1 MRRTIHMARM
11 RIIVNPAAGAGKTA
25 KKWPQIMVL
34 LKSLGLDFE
43 HDVTEAPGHA
53 MELAKSAVGKGYE
66 TVVSVG
72 GDGTI
77 HEIVNGLHEAG
88 GSSDVAVGIVNTGT
102 GADYIRTIGVPR
114 RYKEAC
120 KCLLSKNRRVVD
132 LGIVEY
138 TKGGQ
143 RKKRLFVNFAGI
155 GFDAEVVRATTEKFK
170 ALGDM
175 PSYLMGLFSTLM
187 SYENRDVSIVVD
199 GEHGERRICT
209 IMLNNGRYAGGGMLP
224 APNADPGDGFFD
236 VVIIDNITKPDLIV
250 SIPRIYRGT
259 HLTHPK
265 VTLMR
270 AREVEIKPKL
280 TSAVQADGELL
291 GETPVK
297 FSVLPAALRVIV

>member
-1 MRRTIHMARM
+1 MRV
-11 RIIVNPAAGAGKTA
+11 IVNPAAGAGKTA
-25 KKWPQIMVL
+25 KKWPEIMSL

-53 MELAKSAVGKGYE
+53 IELAKSAVVKGYGII
-66 TVVSVG
+66 VSVG

-88 GSSDVAVGIVNTGT
+88 GNADVAVGIVNTGT

-120 KCLLSKNRRVVD
+120 HRLLSSDRRMVD
-132 LGIVEY
+132 LGVVEY

-155 GFDAEVVRATTEKFK
+155 GFDAEVVKATTEKFK

-187 SYENRDVSIVVD
+187 SYENRDVSIIVD
-199 GEHGERRICT
+199 GKHGERRVCT
-209 IMLNNGRYAGGGMLP
+209 VMLNNGRYGGGGMLP
-224 APNADPGDGFFD
+224 APNADPSDGFFD
-236 VVIIDNITKPDLIV
+236 VVIIDDITKPDLIV

-270 AREVEIKPKL
+270 AQEVEIRPTL

-291 GETPVK
+291 GEAPAR
-297 FSVLPAALRVIV
+297 FSVLPAALNIVV

>member
-1 MRRTIHMARM
+1 MVRM
-11 RIIVNPAAGAGKTA
+11 RVIVNPAAGAGKTA
-25 KKWPQIMVL
+25 KKWPQIMSL

-43 HDVTEAPGHA
+43 HDITEAPGHA
-53 MELAKSAVGKGYE
+53 IELAKSAVEKGYE
-66 TVVSVG
+66 MVVSVG

-88 GSSDVAVGIVNTGT
+88 GGASVAVGIVNTGT

-120 KCLLSKNRRVVD
+120 QRLLSPNRRTVD
-132 LGIVEY
+132 LGVVEY
-138 TKGGQ
+138 TKDGQ

-155 GFDAEVVRATTEKFK
+155 GFDAEVVKATTEKFK

-187 SYENRDVSIVVD
+187 SYENRDVSIIVD

-209 IMLNNGRYAGGGMLP
+209 IMLNNGRYGGGGMLP

-236 VVIIDNITKPDLIV
+236 LLIIDDITKPDLIM
-250 SIPRIYRGT
+250 SLPRIYRGT

-270 AREVEIKPKL
+270 AREVEIIPTL

-291 GETPVK
+291 GEAPAR
-297 FSVLPAALRVIV
+297 FSVLPAALNVVV

>member
-1 MRRTIHMARM
+1 MRV
-11 RIIVNPAAGAGKTA
+11 IVNPAAGAGKTA
-25 KKWPQIMVL
+25 KKWPQIMTL
-34 LKSLGLDFE
+34 LKSLELDFE
-43 HDVTEAPGHA
+43 HDITEAPGHA
-53 MELAKSAVGKGYE
+53 IELAKSAVDKGYE
-66 TVVSVG
+66 IVVSVG

-77 HEIVNGLHEAG
+77 HEIVNGLHDAG
-88 GSSDVAVGIVNTGT
+88 GNSNVAVGIVNTGT

-120 KCLLSKNRRVVD
+120 QCLLSPNRRTVD

-138 TKGGQ
+138 TKDRQ

-155 GFDAEVVRATTEKFK
+155 GFDAEVVKATTEKFK
-170 ALGDM
+170 SLGDM

-187 SYENRDVSIVVD
+187 SYKNRHVSIIVD

-209 IMLNNGRYAGGGMLP
+209 VMLNNGRYGGGGMLP

-236 VVIIDNITKPDLIV
+236 LVIIDDITKPDLIM
-250 SIPRIYRGT
+250 SLPRIYKGT

-270 AREVEIKPKL
+270 AREVEIRPTL

-291 GETPVK
+291 GEAPAR
-297 FSVLPAALRVIV
+297 FSVLPAALNVIV

>member
-1 MRRTIHMARM
+1 VPRM

-25 KKWPQIMVL
+25 KKWPQIMTL
-34 LKSLGLDFE
+34 LKSLGLDFK
-43 HDVTEAPGHA
+43 HDITEAPGHA
-53 MELAKSAVGKGYE
+53 VELAKAAVKKGYKL
-66 TVVSVG
+66 VVSVG

-77 HEIVNGLHEAG
+77 HEIVNGLYEAG
-88 GSSDVAVGIVNTGT
+88 ATTDVAVGIINTGT
-102 GADYIRTIGVPR
+102 GADYIRTLGVPR

-120 KCLLSKNRRVVD
+120 KCLLSQGRRTVD
-132 LGIVEY
+132 LGVVEY

-155 GFDAEVVRATTEKFK
+155 GFDAEVVKATTEKFK

-187 SYENRDVSIVVD
+187 SYENRDVSIIVD

-209 IMLNNGRYAGGGMLP
+209 IMLNNGRYAGGGMMP

-236 VVIIDNITKPDLIV
+236 LVIIDDITKPDLIM

-270 AREVEIKPKL
+270 AREVEIIPIM

-291 GETPVK
+291 GEAPAR
-297 FSVLPAALRVIV
+297 FSVLPAALKIIV

>member
-1 MRRTIHMARM
+1 VPRM

-25 KKWPQIMVL
+25 KKWPQIMTL
-34 LKSLGLDFE
+34 LKSLGLDFK

-53 MELAKSAVGKGYE
+53 VELAKAAVKKGYKV
-66 TVVSVG
+66 VVSVG

-77 HEIVNGLHEAG
+77 HEIVNGLYEAG
-88 GSSDVAVGIVNTGT
+88 ATTTDVAVGIINTGT
-102 GADYIRTIGVPR
+102 GADYIRTLGVPR

-120 KCLLSKNRRVVD
+120 KCLLSRGRRTVD
-132 LGIVEY
+132 LGVVEY

-187 SYENRDVSIVVD
+187 SYENRDVSIIVD

-209 IMLNNGRYAGGGMLP
+209 IMLNNGRYAGGGMMP

-236 VVIIDNITKPDLIV
+236 LVIIDDITKPDLIM

-270 AREVEIKPKL
+270 AREVEIIPIM

-291 GETPVK
+291 GEAPAR
-297 FSVLPAALRVIV
+297 FSVLPAALKIIV

>member
-1 MRRTIHMARM
+1 MPRM

-25 KKWPQIMVL
+25 KKWPQIMSL

-43 HDVTEAPGHA
+43 YDVTEAPGHA
-53 MELAKSAVGKGYE
+53 IELAKSAAKKGYE
-66 TVVSVG
+66 IVVSVG
-72 GDGTI
+72 GDGTL

-88 GSSDVAVGIVNTGT
+88 ATTDVAVGIVNTGT
-102 GADYIRTIGVPR
+102 GADYIRTLGLPR

-120 KCLLSKNRRVVD
+120 KCLLSPSRRTVD
-132 LGIVEY
+132 LGVVEY
-138 TKGGQ
+138 TKDGQ

-187 SYENRDVSIVVD
+187 SYENRDVSITVD

-209 IMLNNGRYAGGGMLP
+209 VLLNNGRYGGGGMMP

-236 VVIIDNITKPDLIV
+236 LVIIDDITKPDLIM
-250 SIPRIYRGT
+250 SLPRIYRGT

-270 AREVEIKPKL
+270 AREVEITPTL

-291 GETPVK
+291 GEAPARFT
-297 FSVLPAALRVIV
+297 VLPAALTVII

>member
-1 MRRTIHMARM
+1 MARM
-11 RIIVNPAAGAGKTA
+11 RVIVNPAAGAGKTA
-25 KKWPQIMVL
+25 KKWPQIMSL

-43 HDVTEAPGHA
+43 HDITEAPGHA
-53 MELAKSAVGKGYE
+53 IELAKSAVEKGYE
-66 TVVSVG
+66 MVVSVG

-88 GSSDVAVGIVNTGT
+88 GNCNVAVGIVNTGT

-120 KCLLSKNRRVVD
+120 QCLLSPNRRTVD
-132 LGIVEY
+132 LGVVEY
-138 TKGGQ
+138 TKDGQ

-155 GFDAEVVRATTEKFK
+155 GFDAEVVKATTEKFK

-187 SYENRDVSIVVD
+187 SYENRDVSIIVD

-209 IMLNNGRYAGGGMLP
+209 IMLNNGRYGGGGMLP
-224 APNADPGDGFFD
+224 APNADPSDGFFD
-236 VVIIDNITKPDLIV
+236 LVIIDDITKPDLIM
-250 SIPRIYRGT
+250 SLPRIYRGT

-270 AREVEIKPKL
+270 AREVEIIPTL

-291 GETPVK
+291 GEAPAR
-297 FSVLPAALRVIV
+297 FSVLPAALNIVI

>member
-1 MRRTIHMARM
+1 VARM
-11 RIIVNPAAGAGKTA
+11 RVIVNPAAGAGKTA
-25 KKWPQIMVL
+25 KKWPKIMVL

-43 HDVTEAPGHA
+43 YDVTEAPGHA
-53 MELAKSAVGKGYE
+53 IELAKSAVKKGYE
-66 TVVSVG
+66 LLVSVG

-77 HEIVNGLHEAG
+77 HEIVNGLYEAG
-88 GSSDVAVGIVNTGT
+88 GSANVAVGIVNTGT

-120 KCLLSKNRRVVD
+120 QCLLSPSRRTVD
-132 LGIVEY
+132 LGVVEY

-155 GFDAEVVRATTEKFK
+155 GFDAEVVKATTEKFK

-187 SYENRDVSIVVD
+187 SYENRDVSIIVD
-199 GEHGERRICT
+199 GEHGQRRICT
-209 IMLNNGRYAGGGMLP
+209 IMLNNGRYGGGGMLP

-236 VVIIDNITKPDLIV
+236 LVIIDDITKPDLIM
-250 SIPRIYRGT
+250 SLPRIYRGT

-270 AREVEIKPKL
+270 AREVEIRPML

-291 GETPVK
+291 GEAPAR
-297 FSVLPAALRVIV
+297 FSILPAALNVVI

>member
-1 MRRTIHMARM
+1 MARM
-11 RIIVNPAAGAGKTA
+11 RVIVNPAAGAGKTG

-34 LKSLGLDFE
+34 LKGLGIDFE

-66 TVVSVG
+66 LVVSVG

-77 HEIVNGLHEAG
+77 HEIANGLYEAG
-88 GSSDVAVGIVNTGT
+88 GSADVAVGIVNTGT

-114 RYKEAC
+114 GYKEAC
-120 KCLLSKNRRVVD
+120 QCLLSPGRRTVD
-132 LGIVEY
+132 LGVVEY
-138 TKGGQ
+138 TKDG
-143 RKKRLFVNFAGI
+143 KPMKRLFVNFAGI

-199 GEHGERRICT
+199 GEHGERRVCT
-209 IMLNNGRYAGGGMLP
+209 VLLNNGRYAGGGMMP

-270 AREVEIKPKL
+270 AREVEIRPKL

-291 GETPVK
+291 GETPVS
-297 FSVLPAALRVIV
+297 FSVLPAALKVII

>member
-1 MRRTIHMARM
+1 MARM
-11 RIIVNPAAGAGKTA
+11 RVIVNPAAGAGKTG
-25 KKWPQIMVL
+25 KKWPKIMVL

-66 TVVSVG
+66 LVVSVG

-77 HEIVNGLHEAG
+77 HEIVNGLYEAG
-88 GSSDVAVGIVNTGT
+88 GSADVAVGIVNTGT

-120 KCLLSKNRRVVD
+120 QCLLSPGRRTVD
-132 LGIVEY
+132 LGVVEY
-138 TKGGQ
+138 TRDGQ
-143 RKKRLFVNFAGI
+143 PKKRLFVNFAGI

-187 SYENRDVSIVVD
+187 SYENRDVSIIVD
-199 GEHGERRICT
+199 GEHGERRVCT
-209 IMLNNGRYAGGGMLP
+209 VLLNNGRYAGGGMMP

-270 AREVEIKPKL
+270 AREVEIRPKL
-280 TSAVQADGELL
+280 VSAVQADGELL
-291 GETPVK
+291 GETPVS
-297 FSVLPAALRVIV
+297 FSVVPAALKVII

>member
-1 MRRTIHMARM
+1 MARM

>member
-1 MRRTIHMARM
+1 VPRM
-11 RIIVNPAAGAGKTA
+11 RVIVNPAAGAGKTA
-25 KKWPQIMVL
+25 KKWPQIMSL
-34 LKSLGLDFE
+34 LRSLELDFE
-43 HDVTEAPGHA
+43 HDITEAPGHA
-53 MELAKSAVGKGYE
+53 IELAKLAVDKGYE
-66 TVVSVG
+66 MVVSVG

-88 GSSDVAVGIVNTGT
+88 GNSNVAVGIVNTGT

-120 KCLLSKNRRVVD
+120 QCLLSSGRRTVD
-132 LGIVEY
+132 LGVVEY
-138 TKGGQ
+138 TRDGQ

-155 GFDAEVVRATTEKFK
+155 GFDAEVVKATTEKFK

-187 SYENRDVSIVVD
+187 SYKNRHVSIIVD

-209 IMLNNGRYAGGGMLP
+209 VMLNNGRYGGGGMLP

-236 VVIIDNITKPDLIV
+236 LVIIDDITKPDLIM
-250 SIPRIYRGT
+250 SLPRIYKGT

-270 AREVEIKPKL
+270 AREVEIRPTL

-291 GETPVK
+291 GEAPAC
-297 FSVLPAALRVIV
+297 FSVLPAALSIVV

>member
-1 MRRTIHMARM
+1 MLRKLQ
-11 RIIVNPAAGAGKTA
+11 V
-25 KKWPQIMVL
+25 
-34 LKSLGLDFE
+34 
-43 HDVTEAPGHA
+43 A

>member
-1 MRRTIHMARM
+1 MRRAIHMARM
-11 RIIVNPAAGAGKTA
+11 RVIVNPAAGAGKTV

-34 LKSLGLDFE
+34 MKSLGLDFE

-53 MELAKSAVGKGYE
+53 VELAKSAVRKGYE
-66 TVVSVG
+66 LVVSVG

-88 GSSDVAVGIVNTGT
+88 SGADVAVGIVNTGT

-114 RYKEAC
+114 RYKDAC

-132 LGIVEY
+132 LGVVEY
-138 TKGGQ
+138 TKDGQ

-155 GFDAEVVRATTEKFK
+155 GFDAEVVKATTEKFK

-187 SYENRDVSIVVD
+187 SYENRDVSIIVD

-209 IMLNNGRYAGGGMLP
+209 ILLNNGRYGGGGMLP

-236 VVIIDNITKPDLIV
+236 LVIIDDITKPDLIM
-250 SIPRIYRGT
+250 SLPRIYRGT

-270 AREVEIKPKL
+270 AREVEIRPTL

-291 GETPVK
+291 GEAPAR
-297 FSVLPAALRVIV
+297 FSILPGALNVII

>member
-1 MRRTIHMARM
+1 VARM
-11 RIIVNPAAGAGKTA
+11 RVIVNPAAGAGKTA

-43 HDVTEAPGHA
+43 YDVTEAPGHA
-53 MELAKSAVGKGYE
+53 IELAKSAVEKGYE
-66 TVVSVG
+66 LLVSVG

-88 GSSDVAVGIVNTGT
+88 GNANVAVGIVNTGT

-120 KCLLSKNRRVVD
+120 QCLLSPSRRTVD
-132 LGIVEY
+132 LGVVEY

-155 GFDAEVVRATTEKFK
+155 GFDAEVVKATTEKFK

-187 SYENRDVSIVVD
+187 SYENRDVSIIVD

-209 IMLNNGRYAGGGMLP
+209 IMLNNGRYGGGGMLP
-224 APNADPGDGFFD
+224 APNADPSDGFFD
-236 VVIIDNITKPDLIV
+236 LVIIDDITKPDLIM

-270 AREVEIKPKL
+270 AREVEIIPTL

-291 GETPVK
+291 GEAPAR
-297 FSVLPAALRVIV
+297 FSVLPAALNVVV

>member
-1 MRRTIHMARM
+1 VSRM
-11 RIIVNPAAGAGKTA
+11 RVIVNPAAGAGKTA
-25 KKWPQIMVL
+25 RKWPQIMVL

-53 MELAKSAVGKGYE
+53 MELAKSAVGKGCE
-66 TVVSVG
+66 VVVSVG

-77 HEIVNGLHEAG
+77 HEIVNGLYEAG
-88 GSSDVAVGIVNTGT
+88 GSSNVAVGIVNTGT

-114 RYKEAC
+114 RYKDAC
-120 KCLLSKNRRVVD
+120 KCLLSPNRRSVD
-132 LGIVEY
+132 LGVVEY
-138 TKGGQ
+138 TKNGQ
-143 RKKRLFVNFAGI
+143 RMKRLFVNFAGI

-187 SYENRDVSIVVD
+187 SYENRDVSITVD
-199 GEHGERRICT
+199 GEHGERRVCT
-209 IMLNNGRYAGGGMLP
+209 VMLNNGRYAGGGMMP

-236 VVIIDNITKPDLIV
+236 VVIINDMTKPDLIM
-250 SIPRIYRGT
+250 SLPRIYRGT

-265 VTLMR
+265 VTLLR
-270 AREVEIKPKL
+270 AREVEIKPTL

-291 GETPVK
+291 GEAPAR
-297 FSVLPAALRVIV
+297 FSVLPGALNVII

>member
-1 MRRTIHMARM
+1 
-11 RIIVNPAAGAGKTA
+11 
-25 KKWPQIMVL
+25 
-34 LKSLGLDFE
+34 
-43 HDVTEAPGHA
+43 
-53 MELAKSAVGKGYE
+53 
-66 TVVSVG
+66 
-72 GDGTI
+72 
-77 HEIVNGLHEAG
+77 
-88 GSSDVAVGIVNTGT
+88 VAVGIVNTGT

-120 KCLLSKNRRVVD
+120 QCLLSPNRRTVD
-132 LGIVEY
+132 LGVVEY
-138 TKGGQ
+138 TKDGQ

-155 GFDAEVVRATTEKFK
+155 GFDAEVVKATTEKFK

-187 SYENRDVSIVVD
+187 SYENRDVSIIVD
-199 GEHGERRICT
+199 GEHGERRVCT
-209 IMLNNGRYAGGGMLP
+209 VMLNNGRYGGGGMLP

-236 VVIIDNITKPDLIV
+236 LVIIDDITKPDLIM

-270 AREVEIKPKL
+270 AREVEIIPIL

-291 GETPVK
+291 GEAPAR
-297 FSVLPAALRVIV
+297 FSVLPAALNVVV

>member
-1 MRRTIHMARM
+1 MPRM

-25 KKWPQIMVL
+25 KKWPQIMAL
-34 LKSLGLDFE
+34 LKSLGLDFK
-43 HDVTEAPGHA
+43 HDITEAPGHA
-53 MELAKSAVGKGYE
+53 VELAKSAVRKGYKL
-66 TVVSVG
+66 VVSVG

-77 HEIVNGLHEAG
+77 HEIVNGLYEAG
-88 GSSDVAVGIVNTGT
+88 ASTDVAVGIVNTGT
-102 GADYIRTIGVPR
+102 GADYIRTLGVPR

-120 KCLLSKNRRVVD
+120 KCLLSRGRRIVD
-132 LGIVEY
+132 LGVVEY

-187 SYENRDVSIVVD
+187 SYENRDVSIIVD
-199 GEHGERRICT
+199 GEHGERRVCT
-209 IMLNNGRYAGGGMLP
+209 ILLNNGRYGGGGMMP
-224 APNADPGDGFFD
+224 APNADPSDGFFD
-236 VVIIDNITKPDLIV
+236 VVIIDDITKPDLIM

-270 AREVEIKPKL
+270 AREVEIIPTL

-291 GETPVK
+291 GEAPARFT
-297 FSVLPAALRVIV
+297 VLPAALKVII

>member
-1 MRRTIHMARM
+1 MKRM
-11 RIIVNPAAGAGKTA
+11 RVIVNPAAGAGKTA

-34 LKSLGLDFE
+34 MKSLGLDFE
-43 HDVTEAPGHA
+43 HDITEAPGHA
-53 MELAKSAVGKGYE
+53 IELAKSAVKKGYE
-66 TVVSVG
+66 LVVSVG

-77 HEIVNGLHEAG
+77 HEIVNGLYEAG
-88 GSSDVAVGIVNTGT
+88 GMPDVAVGIINTGT

-120 KCLLSKNRRVVD
+120 GCLLSPDRRTVD
-132 LGIVEY
+132 VGVVEY
-138 TKGGQ
+138 TKKGHPQ
-143 RKKRLFVNFAGI
+143 KRLFVNFAGI

-170 ALGDM
+170 ALGDV

-187 SYENRDVSIVVD
+187 SYQNRDVSIIVD
-199 GEHGERRICT
+199 GEHGQRRICT
-209 IMLNNGRYAGGGMLP
+209 VMLNNGKYGGGGMLP

-236 VVIIDNITKPDLIV
+236 LVIIDDITKPDLLM
-250 SIPRIYRGT
+250 SLPRVYRGT

-270 AREVEIKPKL
+270 AREVEIKPTL

-291 GETPVK
+291 GEAPARFTI
-297 FSVLPAALRVIV
+297 LPAALNIVV

>member
-1 MRRTIHMARM
+1 VSRM
-11 RIIVNPAAGAGKTA
+11 RVIVNPAAGAGKTA
-25 KKWPQIMVL
+25 KKWPQIMAL
-34 LKSLGLDFE
+34 MKSLGLDFE

-53 MELAKSAVGKGYE
+53 IELAKSAVEKGYE
-66 TVVSVG
+66 IVVSVG

-88 GSSDVAVGIVNTGT
+88 VGANVAVGIVNTGT

-120 KCLLSKNRRVVD
+120 QCLLSPNRRTVD
-132 LGIVEY
+132 LGVVEY
-138 TKGGQ
+138 TKGG
-143 RKKRLFVNFAGI
+143 KRMKRVFVNFAGI
-155 GFDAEVVRATTEKFK
+155 GFDAEVVKATTEKFK

-187 SYENRDVSIVVD
+187 SYENRDVSIIVD
-199 GEHGERRICT
+199 GEHGERRVCT
-209 IMLNNGRYAGGGMLP
+209 IMLNNGRYGGGGMLP
-224 APNADPGDGFFD
+224 APNADPSDGFFD
-236 VVIIDNITKPDLIV
+236 LVIIDDITKPDLIM
-250 SIPRIYRGT
+250 SLPRIYRGT

-270 AREVEIKPKL
+270 AREVEITPTL

-291 GETPVK
+291 GEAPAR
-297 FSVLPAALRVIV
+297 FSVLPAALNVVV

>member
-1 MRRTIHMARM
+1 VPRM

-25 KKWPQIMVL
+25 KKWPQIMAL
-34 LKSLGLDFE
+34 LKNMGLDFK
-43 HDVTEAPGHA
+43 HDITEAPGHA
-53 MELAKSAVGKGYE
+53 VELAKEAVKKGYKI
-66 TVVSVG
+66 VVSVG

-77 HEIVNGLHEAG
+77 HEIVNGIHEAG
-88 GSSDVAVGIVNTGT
+88 ASTDVAVGIVNTGT
-102 GADYIRTIGVPR
+102 GADYIRTLGVPR

-120 KCLLSKNRRVVD
+120 KCLLSRGRRIVD
-132 LGIVEY
+132 LGVVEY
-138 TKGGQ
+138 TKDGK

-187 SYENRDVSIVVD
+187 SYENRDVSIIVD
-199 GEHGERRICT
+199 GEHWERRVCT
-209 IMLNNGRYAGGGMLP
+209 ILLNNGRYGGGGMMP
-224 APNADPGDGFFD
+224 APNADPSDGFFD
-236 VVIIDNITKPDLIV
+236 VVIIDDITKPDLIM

-270 AREVEIKPKL
+270 AREVEIIPTL

-291 GETPVK
+291 GEAPARFT
-297 FSVLPAALRVIV
+297 VLPAALKVII

>member
-1 MRRTIHMARM
+1 VARM
-11 RIIVNPAAGAGKTA
+11 RVIVNPAAGAGKTA
-25 KKWPQIMVL
+25 KKWPQIMSL
-34 LKSLGLDFE
+34 LKSLELDFE
-43 HDVTEAPGHA
+43 HDITEAPGHA
-53 MELAKSAVGKGYE
+53 IELAKSAVDKGYE
-66 TVVSVG
+66 IVVSVG

-77 HEIVNGLHEAG
+77 HEIVNGLHDAG
-88 GSSDVAVGIVNTGT
+88 GNSNVAVGIVNTGT

-120 KCLLSKNRRVVD
+120 QCLLSPNRRTVD
-132 LGIVEY
+132 LGVVEY
-138 TKGGQ
+138 TKDRQ

-155 GFDAEVVRATTEKFK
+155 GFDAEVVKATTEKFK

-187 SYENRDVSIVVD
+187 SYKNRHVSIIVD
-199 GEHGERRICT
+199 GEHGDRRICT
-209 IMLNNGRYAGGGMLP
+209 VMLNNGRYGGGGMLP

-236 VVIIDNITKPDLIV
+236 LVIIDDITKPDLIM
-250 SIPRIYRGT
+250 SLPRIYKGT

-270 AREVEIKPKL
+270 AREVEIIPTL

-291 GETPVK
+291 GEAPAR
-297 FSVLPAALRVIV
+297 FSVLPAALNIVV